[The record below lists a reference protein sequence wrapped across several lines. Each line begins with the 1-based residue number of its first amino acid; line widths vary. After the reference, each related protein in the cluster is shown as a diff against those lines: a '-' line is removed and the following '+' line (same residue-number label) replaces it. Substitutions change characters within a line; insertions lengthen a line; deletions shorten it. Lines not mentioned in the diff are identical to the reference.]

1 MENIFDKATADAILF
16 RLEQLQPN
24 SKALWGKMNVAQMLS
39 HLQAPVEV
47 AMGEKTL
54 KRNLIGML
62 LGGFAK
68 KQLVN
73 DKPFKKSLPTDASY
87 IRMTEHV
94 FDEEKEKLI
103 SLFRRFV
110 AGGTAGLIKSQ
121 HPFFGKMTENEWSY
135 SLWKHF
141 DHHLRQFGV

>member
-1 MENIFDKATADAILF
+1 MENIFDKLTADTILF
-16 RLEQLQPN
+16 RIEQLHPD

-47 AMGEKTL
+47 AIGEKTL
-54 KRNLIGML
+54 KRNLIGIL

-87 IRMTEHV
+87 IRKTEHI
-94 FDEEKEKLI
+94 FDEEKTKLI
-103 SLFRRFV
+103 FLF
-110 AGGTAGLIKSQ
+110 
-121 HPFFGKMTENEWSY
+121 N
-135 SLWKHF
+135 
-141 DHHLRQFGV
+141 

>member
-1 MENIFDKATADAILF
+1 MENIFDKAIADAILL
-16 RLEQLQPN
+16 RLNKLEPG

-47 AMGEKTL
+47 AIGEKTL

-87 IRMTEHV
+87 IRKTEHV
-94 FDEEKEKLI
+94 FDKEKTKLI
-103 SLFRRFV
+103 SLFNRFV
-110 AGGTAGLIKSQ
+110 TGGADGLIKSP
-121 HPFFGKMTENEWSY
+121 HPFFGKMTEAEWSY

>member
-1 MENIFDKATADAILF
+1 MENIFENATADAILL
-16 RLEQLQPN
+16 RLNKLEAG

-47 AMGEKTL
+47 AVGEKTL

-62 LGGFAK
+62 LGGIAK

-87 IRMTEHV
+87 IRKTEHV
-94 FDEEKEKLI
+94 FDEEKEKLV
-103 SLFRRFV
+103 SLFKRFI
-110 AGGTAGLIKSQ
+110 AGGSAGLIQSP
-121 HPFFGKMTENEWSY
+121 HPFFGKMTEAEWSY

>member
-24 SKALWGKMNVAQMLS
+24 SKSLWGKMNVAQMLS

-47 AMGEKTL
+47 AIGEKTL

-62 LGGFAK
+62 LGSFAK

-73 DKPFKKSLPTDASY
+73 DKPFKKSLPTDGSY
-87 IRMTEHV
+87 IRKSEHV
-94 FDEEKEKLI
+94 FDEEKTKLI
-103 SLFRRFV
+103 SLFNRFV
-110 AGGTAGLIKSQ
+110 AGGTAGLIKSP
-121 HPFFGKMTENEWSY
+121 HPFFGKMTEAEWSY